1 VEKIQLKNISE
12 RLKEMRRELGITQVN
27 LAKSMGVTK
36 WTIIDY
42 ESGKRPPPK
51 IFVLALKEKY
61 SVNPK
66 WLLTGEGEMFVKK
79 QEETGM
85 DPAFIERLKK
95 DLAGKD
101 DSFYK
106 SLSISKEK
114 LFDII
119 MLGKG
124 KLSRV
129 EVIELARKLKQP
141 VDKYLLLSGYM
152 PKEFGEAFEDEG
164 IVDMFRSMKTGEIK
178 DEEVDQFISA
188 LSKFLKGYIA
198 EKKEKARK
206 RMKEKKDESK

>member
-1 VEKIQLKNISE
+1 MNE
-12 RLKEMRRELGITQVN
+12 RLKLVRQKLNFTQREMANKIGISVRALQNYEANLRKISGNVIKNVCEYLG
-27 LAKSMGVTK
+27 
-36 WTIIDY
+36 
-42 ESGKRPPPK
+42 
-51 IFVLALKEKY
+51 
-61 SVNPK
+61 VNPK

-164 IVDMFRSMKTGEIK
+164 IVDMFRSMKMGEVK
-178 DEEVDQFISA
+178 DKEVDQFISA